1 MSKAVEKVRQWRKRQ
16 RGEGKRSLTLWLEG
30 ETVEQ
35 LQAQARE
42 LGVTM
47 PDLIAR
53 LAELLQGDTGLK
65 DLVGRN
71 YHEQK
76 ARERAALKAEVA
88 CLQERIQ
95 ALLDRYK
102 PSHEPKSV
110 AES

>member
-1 MSKAVEKVRQWRKRQ
+1 M
-16 RGEGKRSLTLWLEG
+16 
-30 ETVEQ
+30 
-35 LQAQARE
+35 
-42 LGVTM
+42 TM
-47 PDLIAR
+47 PDLIAH

-65 DLVGRN
+65 DLVDRN

-88 CLQERIQ
+88 RLETRIQ
-95 ALLDRYK
+95 ALLDRYP

>member
-16 RGEGKRSLTLWLEG
+16 RAEGKRSLTLWLEG
-30 ETVEQ
+30 ETVESLQ
-35 LQAQARE
+35 LMARE
-42 LGVTM
+42 LGVTV

-53 LAELLQGDTGLK
+53 LAELVRHDTGLK
-65 DLVGRN
+65 DRVGPN

-76 ARERAALKAEVA
+76 ARERATLKAEVTRLEA
-88 CLQERIQ
+88 RVQ
-95 ALLDRYK
+95 ALLDRYN

>member
-1 MSKAVEKVRQWRKRQ
+1 MSKVEKVRQWRERQ
-16 RGEGKRSLTLWLEG
+16 RALGLRPLTLWLEG
-30 ETVEQ
+30 GTVEQ

-53 LAELLQGDTGLK
+53 LTELLQGDTGLK

-76 ARERAALKAEVA
+76 AEQRAALKAEIARVEA
-88 CLQERIQ
+88 RLQ
-95 ALLDRYK
+95 ALLERG
-102 PSHEPKSV
+102 
-110 AES
+110 

>member
-1 MSKAVEKVRQWRKRQ
+1 MSKAVEKMCQWRKRQ
-16 RGEGKRSLTLWLEG
+16 RALGLRPLTLWLEG
-30 ETVEQ
+30 ETVES

-47 PDLIAR
+47 PDLITR

-65 DLVGRN
+65 DRVGRN
-71 YHEQK
+71 YPKQKEK

-102 PSHEPKSV
+102 PIT
-110 AES
+110 

>member
-1 MSKAVEKVRQWRKRQ
+1 MSKAIEKVRQWRKRQ
-16 RGEGKRSLTLWLEG
+16 RGEGKRPLTLWLEG
-30 ETVEQ
+30 ETVES
-35 LQAQARE
+35 LQAEARE
-42 LGVTM
+42 LGVTV
-47 PDLIAR
+47 PDLIAC

-76 ARERAALKAEVA
+76 AEQRAALKAEVT

-95 ALLDRYK
+95 ALLDRYP